1 MGGDDDDGDAIAET
15 QEISSENLFHKEGF
29 CYKIGRPGSRH
40 QRRHGVLD
48 AGQRLLMIA
57 MKKLTQSARMR
68 TPSSSHRRA
77 SSAARP
83 LRGVQL

>member
-1 MGGDDDDGDAIAET
+1 MMGGDDDDGDAIAET

-40 QRRHGVLD
+40 QRRHAWVHGVLD

-57 MKKLTQSARMR
+57 MNKLTQSARMR
-68 TPSSSHRRA
+68 TYAEQPSR
-77 SSAARP
+77 
-83 LRGVQL
+83 